1 MVHVHLIFQ
10 PNIKT
15 SDEYKRGERTEQL
28 DDSPKTEFQVR
39 GTFQERSTLTPLS
52 FLYAVFLQL
61 SFISSG
67 PENSAL
73 TMSNLQAISLL
84 KVLFSHATHSEF
96 LV

>member
-39 GTFQERSTLTPLS
+39 GTFCGRSTVKPLTIVS
-52 FLYAVFLQL
+52 VFMVFLKVL
-61 SFISSG
+61 VISSG
-67 PENSAL
+67 PENL
-73 TMSNLQAISLL
+73 PI
-84 KVLFSHATHSEF
+84 
-96 LV
+96 